1 MLPLPHLVPGLALGI
16 IASPPR
22 TNSVLPVQPHA
33 NCWSTQNALLLSK
46 APSSKPLSFRSTFNS
61 VNIFSQ

>member
-1 MLPLPHLVPGLALGI
+1 MLSLLPLAPHPRPGEP
-16 IASPPR
+16 SPQVNP
-22 TNSVLPVQPHA
+22 VLPAQPRA
-33 NCWSTQNALLLSK
+33 NCWSTQNASLLSK